1 MTVRYYSSVA
11 AETTLV
17 GSITNS
23 STTIQL
29 ASTVGLPALT
39 PFTLAL
45 DYESASEELV
55 EVTAVAGPTLT
66 VIRAID
72 GTSATN
78 HNSAARVRHV
88 SSARDFSDSRNH
100 ENASTN
106 VHGVG
111 ASAAVVGTTT
121 TQSLTNKTLVDAT
134 GTLDRIDIKSSGTPW
149 TTSVSGLAANNV
161 DLMRWKQDPSSTHEV
176 AGIANDG
183 GFRARNATVGA
194 DSVNNVYRLRVTKEN
209 GSTDIFSVL
218 SGGSVKT
225 FPDLNQSGVTVQPRS
240 ANSTTRAFSVRD
252 QAETVDRFAV
262 WQDGHTD
269 INGSDASF
277 SQFDVTGAVGQSA
290 SFTRVLDSNANTLH
304 AVGSDTK
311 TSANGTLD
319 VRNNFHTGG
328 VSSPVLRVFGRNP
341 GQTGDLQQWVDGT
354 NTIVAAVDSGGDFT
368 MSNTVW
374 STYTPTWTNAPATS
388 TNVGWYKKFGKMVY
402 FESYSVFSATG
413 ATANTVTGTLPS
425 TPFRAGAGA
434 ASTRQIVFGQVANA
448 NTSGSGTSGTCMG
461 QILAGG
467 TGATISMVDFQNI
480 PIHDN
485 HWQNGTIVTLQGWY
499 REA

>member
-23 STTIQL
+23 STSIQL

-121 TQSLTNKTLVDAT
+121 AQSLTNKTLVDAT

-149 TTSVSGLAANNV
+149 ITSVSGLAANNV

-194 DSVNNVYRLRVTKEN
+194 DSVNNVYRL
-209 GSTDIFSVL
+209 
-218 SGGSVKT
+218 
-225 FPDLNQSGVTVQPRS
+225 
-240 ANSTTRAFSVRD
+240 
-252 QAETVDRFAV
+252 
-262 WQDGHTD
+262 
-269 INGSDASF
+269 
-277 SQFDVTGAVGQSA
+277 
-290 SFTRVLDSNANTLH
+290 
-304 AVGSDTK
+304 
-311 TSANGTLD
+311 
-319 VRNNFHTGG
+319 
-328 VSSPVLRVFGRNP
+328 
-341 GQTGDLQQWVDGT
+341 
-354 NTIVAAVDSGGDFT
+354 
-368 MSNTVW
+368 
-374 STYTPTWTNAPATS
+374 
-388 TNVGWYKKFGKMVY
+388 
-402 FESYSVFSATG
+402 
-413 ATANTVTGTLPS
+413 
-425 TPFRAGAGA
+425 
-434 ASTRQIVFGQVANA
+434 
-448 NTSGSGTSGTCMG
+448 
-461 QILAGG
+461 
-467 TGATISMVDFQNI
+467 
-480 PIHDN
+480 
-485 HWQNGTIVTLQGWY
+485 
-499 REA
+499 